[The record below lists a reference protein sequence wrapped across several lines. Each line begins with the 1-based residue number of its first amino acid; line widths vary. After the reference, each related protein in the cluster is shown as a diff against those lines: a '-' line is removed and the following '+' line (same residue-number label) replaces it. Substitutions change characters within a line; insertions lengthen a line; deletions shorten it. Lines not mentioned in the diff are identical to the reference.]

1 MSTGGASARPSF
13 VETVSAVLANEVRL
27 LFLSPRGWVFLAA
40 FLLLGGMFFVV
51 GLETTGEAS
60 LRPTMGNLV
69 VSLLFCVPLVT
80 MRQLAEE
87 ARSGTLEL
95 VLTAP
100 VRPWAVVLGK
110 WLAAMLLCDVLLVLS
125 LAWPLVLMKYGDPDP
140 GLVITAYLGLWLC
153 CAAFTAAG
161 LFASSL
167 TNEQMVGG
175 LLGVMLLLPFWLVGS
190 LVDRV
195 PEGLAGVLRGLS
207 LVDHLRGFARGLLD
221 LGDVAWFLGF
231 TFLFLF
237 LAWRSLESRRWR

>member
-1 MSTGGASARPSF
+1 MSAGGASARPGF
-13 VETVSAVLANEVRL
+13 VEATGAVFANEVRI
-27 LFLSPRGWVFLAA
+27 LFLTPRGWVFLAA

-60 LRPTMGNLV
+60 LRPVMGNLV

-80 MRQLAEE
+80 MRQFAEE

-95 VLTAP
+95 MLTAP

-110 WLAAMLLCDVLLVLS
+110 WLAAMLLCGVLLVLTI
-125 LAWPLVLMKYGDPDP
+125 AWPVVLVQYGDPET
-140 GLVITAYLGLWLC
+140 GVVITTYLGLLLC
-153 CAAFTAAG
+153 CCAFTAAG

-167 TNEQMVGG
+167 TSEQMVGG
-175 LLGVMLLLPFWLVGS
+175 LLGVVLLLPFWLAGS

-195 PEGLAGVLRGLS
+195 PEGLASVLRGLS
-207 LVDHLRGFARGLLD
+207 LVDHLRSFARGLVD
-221 LGDVAWFLGF
+221 VGDVAWFLGF